1 MSYPNNTNEILLI
14 MYSGK
19 TVKKSCFPVKAL
31 HLLYADGIIENS
43 ANFHDE
49 NVYLTNKGEA
59 YVEKMIEDTK
69 EKRSAKIHSWINSA
83 GVILSLILAITSLLL
98 QAIF

>member
-1 MSYPNNTNEILLI
+1 MSYPNNTIKTLLM
-14 MYSGK
+14 MYNGK
-19 TVKKSCFPVKAL
+19 TVKKSCFSIKTL
-31 HLLYADGIIENS
+31 RLLYADGIIENS
-43 ANFHDE
+43 TNYHDE

-83 GVILSLILAITSLLL
+83 GVILSLILAVTSLLL
-98 QAIF
+98 QTIF